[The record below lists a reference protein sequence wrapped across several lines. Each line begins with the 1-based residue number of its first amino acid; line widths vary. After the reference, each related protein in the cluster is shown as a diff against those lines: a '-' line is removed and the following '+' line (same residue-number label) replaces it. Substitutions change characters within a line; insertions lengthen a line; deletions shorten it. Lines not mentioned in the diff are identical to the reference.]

1 MSYLRLGDTIGCFRD
16 STERQKEKVRAWF
29 QPYLDRVIP
38 VGAGVDPYG
47 FQELIVKISG
57 IFPAR
62 S

>member
-1 MSYLRLGDTIGCFRD
+1 MAFRD
-16 STERQKEKVRAWF
+16 STKRQKEKVRAWF
-29 QPYLDRVIP
+29 QPHLDQIIP

-47 FQELIVKISG
+47 LQELIVKISG